1 MVNIP
6 KQTYENNDIEVTI
19 DNLNRLWFI
28 EKHIEEQLGLK
39 NISSIANKYDK
50 IYKKQR
56 YE

>member
-28 EKHIEEQLGLK
+28 EKHIEEQLDLK

-50 IYKKQR
+50 IYEKHR

>member
-50 IYKKQR
+50 IYKKHR

>member
-28 EKHIEEQLGLK
+28 EKHIEEQLDLK

-50 IYKKQR
+50 IYKKHR